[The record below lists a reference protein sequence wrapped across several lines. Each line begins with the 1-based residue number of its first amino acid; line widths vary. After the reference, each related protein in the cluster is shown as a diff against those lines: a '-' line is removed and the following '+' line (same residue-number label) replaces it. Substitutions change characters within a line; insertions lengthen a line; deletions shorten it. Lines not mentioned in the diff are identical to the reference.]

1 MSIVAE
7 TVLSYLPAK
16 RKTTPSGWIS
26 FNAPCCIHNGETAD
40 NKQRGGLIENGDGVS
55 YHCFNCGF
63 KASWQPGRTINY
75 KMRKLLRYLNV
86 PDSEINKLSLD
97 VLRISEGAEITQHN
111 VTLPKFETVKFP
123 EGTFEI
129 KDDPCAEG
137 DYLAVLDYMQKRKLY
152 LDDGYK
158 YYWCNN
164 PIYKRR
170 LIVPFYYESRLV
182 GWTARVVDSDRN
194 PRYLMETQPGF
205 VFGLD
210 EQRPQK
216 IFCIV
221 TEGPIDAIQIEGVSI
236 MGSEI
241 SEQQAMIINRLN
253 RDVIV
258 VPDRDSKGKALAEQ
272 SMELGWQ
279 VSMPDWES
287 DIKDISDAV
296 ERYGRLYTL
305 YSIANAAESSHLKIK
320 LRIKKWFG

>member
-1 MSIVAE
+1 MSVVAE

-123 EGTFEI
+123 EGTVEI

-137 DYLAVLDYMQKRKLY
+137 DYLAVLDYMQKRNLY

-320 LRIKKWFG
+320 LRMKKWFG